1 MLKNI
6 IYYLG
11 IISVIVLVFT
21 IIEMIP
27 FIFFAGFSG
36 IFFLFLVIFNFIF
49 ELSWMIIHSQ
59 QFRQAS
65 FYHLFL
71 MMITIYL
78 NFIYYQ
84 IYSRDTNLSLI
95 RYCRS
100 NYFFLSLFFFA
111 VISFTIFMLYFNR
124 EEKE

>member
-36 IFFLFLVIFNFIF
+36 IFFLILVIFNFIF
-49 ELSWMIIHSQ
+49 ELIWMIIHCQ